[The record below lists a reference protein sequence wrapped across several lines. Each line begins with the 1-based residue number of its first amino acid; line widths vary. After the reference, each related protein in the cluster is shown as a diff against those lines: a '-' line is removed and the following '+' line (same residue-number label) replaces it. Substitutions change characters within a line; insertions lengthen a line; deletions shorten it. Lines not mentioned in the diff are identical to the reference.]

1 MADIATAKKTLD
13 ALRKAHKSGDAA
25 KTASLLGT
33 LKVRARNTRRSA
45 KFRCPDLGASSD
57 ATRRP
62 IARRET
68 DP

>member
-45 KFRCPDLGASSD
+45 KFGAQIWRFQRRGVTSD
-57 ATRRP
+57 RA
-62 IARRET
+62 AR
-68 DP
+68 D